1 MPFTRIAIPSGKPAA
16 FQQQLSRILHH
27 NLVTHFGV
35 PADDC
40 FQLIDQYDAGSRIFD
55 RHYLTGTRS
64 DEFVLFQI
72 TAGRPRSTDQKRAL
86 YQGLA
91 KQLHDELGL
100 SPDDVMVVIQFTA
113 SEDWS
118 FGGGR
123 MFELAS
129 LPGTSW

>member
-1 MPFTRIAIPSGKPAA
+1 M
-16 FQQQLSRILHH
+16 QLDNNITHSRQVVNAQAHQVGCCGDSL
-27 NLVTHFGV
+27 G
-35 PADDC
+35 
-40 FQLIDQYDAGSRIFD
+40 R
-55 RHYLTGTRS
+55 
-64 DEFVLFQI
+64 
-72 TAGRPRSTDQKRAL
+72 AGRPRSTDPKRAL

-91 KQLHDELGL
+91 KQLNDDLGL

-129 LPGTSW
+129 LPGASW

>member
-1 MPFTRIAIPSGKPAA
+1 MRLV
-16 FQQQLSRILHH
+16 QLDTNITLGRHAGL
-27 NLVTHFGV
+27 GR
-35 PADDC
+35 
-40 FQLIDQYDAGSRIFD
+40 AGSP
-55 RHYLTGTRS
+55 L
-64 DEFVLFQI
+64 
-72 TAGRPRSTDQKRAL
+72 STDHKWAL

-91 KQLHDELGL
+91 KQLHDDLGL

-129 LPGTSW
+129 LPGASC